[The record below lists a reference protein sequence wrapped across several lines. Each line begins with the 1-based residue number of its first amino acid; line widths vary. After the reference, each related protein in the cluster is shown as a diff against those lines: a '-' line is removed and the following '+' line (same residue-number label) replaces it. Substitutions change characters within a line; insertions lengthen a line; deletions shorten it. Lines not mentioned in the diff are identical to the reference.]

1 MDQILYE
8 WRCKCKET
16 LLITKKR
23 EKKKRRREKIH
34 QYPGGLLRY
43 PNSHLD
49 EGLPE
54 VLSKTFCIQYKK
66 TLSLNAKCILNSFQN
81 KYIYYAI
88 DDILSLSNSN
98 LEEKDYLLEVLYS
111 PILSLHNNF
120 SINFFDIWIHEIY
133 IDELSKSNR
142 FLKSPNEILTQTS
155 IITLKLF
162 YKLPIPVKKRATI
175 W

>member
-16 LLITKKR
+16 LLITKNRK
-23 EKKKRRREKIH
+23 KKKRRREKIH
-34 QYPGGLLRY
+34 QYPN
-43 PNSHLD
+43 PHPD

-88 DDILSLSNSN
+88 DDLVSLSNSN
-98 LEEKDYLLEVLYS
+98 VEERDYLLEILYS

-120 SINFFDIWIHEIY
+120 SINFFDIWVHEIY

-142 FLKSPNEILTQTS
+142 FLKSSNEILTQNS

>member
-8 WRCKCKET
+8 RRCKCKET

-23 EKKKRRREKIH
+23 KKKKRRREKIH
-34 QYPGGLLRY
+34 QYPS
-43 PNSHLD
+43 PHPD
-49 EGLPE
+49 EGLDVAFASE
-54 VLSKTFCIQYKK
+54 VFSKTFCIQYKK
-66 TLSLNAKCILNSFQN
+66 PLSLNAKCILNSFQN

-98 LEEKDYLLEVLYS
+98 LEEKDYLLEILYS
-111 PILSLHNNF
+111 PILSLHNNL

-133 IDELSKSNR
+133 IDELSKPNR
-142 FLKSPNEILTQTS
+142 FLKSTNEILTQTS

-162 YKLPIPVKKRATI
+162 YKLPIQVKKRATI

>member
-1 MDQILYE
+1 MNQILYE

-16 LLITKKR
+16 FLVTKNS
-23 EKKKRRREKIH
+23 EKKKRRVEKV
-34 QYPGGLLRY
+34 YRY
-43 PNSHLD
+43 PSPDLD
-49 EGLPE
+49 E
-54 VLSKTFCIQYKK
+54 VFSKTFLIQYKK
-66 TLSLNAKCILNSFQN
+66 NLSFNAKCILNSFQN

-88 DDILSLSNSN
+88 DDILCLSNFS

-120 SINFFDIWIHEIY
+120 SINFFDIWINEIY
-133 IDELSKSNR
+133 IDEVSKSNR
-142 FLKSPNEILTQTS
+142 FLKSPNEVLNQNS
-155 IITLKLF
+155 SITLKLF